1 MSIIEIMDAT
11 DYLQWREDEQS
22 GAYKTCDGEHF
33 YWLDSVDGGYYIE
46 IPEDLDEIDRWFKHH
61 KAVISYIE
69 RFSEPFT
76 VANRSKCNSCGVVL
90 ISKHRHD
97 MVGCKCPQDERL
109 WIDGGTDYK
118 RVVGNLKNHIPMGI
132 DSTAHHGILRENI
145 YRGGRG
151 KDGKGD
157 YVSTLMSEMS
167 DNYLDNLIKYMEEDE
182 GYRNKYYPMYLAEK
196 DYRRQHNIKIE
207 DKQYGQ

>member
-1 MSIIEIMDAT
+1 MSIELIIAAT
-11 DYLQWREDEQS
+11 DYLQWIQDEQS
-22 GAYKTCDGEHF
+22 GAYKTGDGEHF
-33 YWLDSVDGGYYIE
+33 YWLDTEDGGYSIE

-76 VANRSKCNSCGVVL
+76 VANRSRCKECNTVL

-97 MVGCKCPQDERL
+97 MVGCKCPDESRL
-109 WIDGGTDYK
+109 WIDGGLDYK
-118 RVVGNLKNHIPMGI
+118 RVVGNIKNHLPMGV
-132 DSTAHHGILRENI
+132 DSKAHHDILRGCI
-145 YRGGRG
+145 VRGGYG
-151 KDGKGD
+151 KDGKGE

-167 DNYLDNLIKYMEEDE
+167 DAYLDNLIKYMEEDD

-196 DYRRQHNIKIE
+196 DYRKQHNIKIE
-207 DKQYGQ
+207 E

>member
-11 DYLQWREDEQS
+11 DYLQWKQCDQS
-22 GAYKTCDGEHF
+22 GAYKTGDGEHF
-33 YWLDSVDGGYYIE
+33 YWLDTDDGGYYIE
-46 IPEDLDEIDRWFKHH
+46 IPEDLDETDRWFKHH

-69 RFSEPFT
+69 RFTEPFT
-76 VANRSKCNSCGVVL
+76 VANRSRCKECNTVL

-97 MVGCKCPQDERL
+97 MVGCKCPDENRL

-118 RVVGNLKNHIPMGI
+118 RVVGNIKNHIPMGI

-151 KDGKGD
+151 KDGKGE

-167 DNYLDNLIKYMEEDE
+167 DDYLDNLIKYMEEDE

-207 DKQYGQ
+207 EK